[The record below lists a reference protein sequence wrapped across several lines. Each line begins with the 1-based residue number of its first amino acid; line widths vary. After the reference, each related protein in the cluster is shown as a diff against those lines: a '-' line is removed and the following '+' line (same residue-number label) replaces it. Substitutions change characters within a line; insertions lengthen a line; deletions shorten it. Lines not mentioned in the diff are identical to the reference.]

1 MARLTVGKGLQL
13 TIQSY
18 KNLSGKLSGIIK
30 RSVYPVAGDL
40 AGKITKELKN
50 LPVVDGKDGL
60 PPYAPKGYK
69 LNSISSVQ
77 RKDLLNGFGISR
89 FKNENG
95 FINVKMG
102 FDGYGS
108 YKTKKHPH
116 GIPNALLIRS
126 LCKGTDFLKRN
137 DFISRTYRANEKRLE
152 KDLESYFNDLIRR
165 EL

>member
-18 KNLSGKLSGIIK
+18 KNLSGKLSRIIK

-69 LNSISSVQ
+69 LN
-77 RKDLLNGFGISR
+77 
-89 FKNENG
+89 
-95 FINVKMG
+95 
-102 FDGYGS
+102 
-108 YKTKKHPH
+108 
-116 GIPNALLIRS
+116 
-126 LCKGTDFLKRN
+126 
-137 DFISRTYRANEKRLE
+137 
-152 KDLESYFNDLIRR
+152 
-165 EL
+165 